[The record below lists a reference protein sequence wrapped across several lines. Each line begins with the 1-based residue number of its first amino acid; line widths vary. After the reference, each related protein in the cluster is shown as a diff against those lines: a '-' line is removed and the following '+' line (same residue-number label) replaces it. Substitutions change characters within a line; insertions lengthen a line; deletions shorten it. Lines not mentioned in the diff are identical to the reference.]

1 MLKILLSIM
10 LGAIS
15 LVTLVFFLNRWRHLN
30 TAAPTKAVQ
39 ALCIGCVIA
48 GVLALLLFYS

>member
-10 LGAIS
+10 LVAIS

-48 GVLALLLFYS
+48 GVLALLLF